1 MFLFII
7 LFSTLHLAISL
18 QSTDYCIRT
27 LQECKLF
34 NDKNQT
40 KCDSK
45 KCPGTFSIA
54 CESNV
59 CAKNKIK
66 CIEYKNALSKY
77 LKIIKNIQ
85 TSDPLFAAHYLK
97 EKNKIQTFNKYI
109 KVCQINNEIYEFSSN
124 DFCVNGKKCIET
136 IKDLKGFGFNYRSII
151 TTKKF
156 DCRCPIKKNYKCGY
170 YCTIDHIA
178 CGYYNLLNNKTQ
190 FGIINECSNHN
201 ITTFRFI
208 NNI

>member
-1 MFLFII
+1 MFLSII

-27 LQECKLF
+27 LQECKRF

-77 LKIIKNIQ
+77 LKKLIPCFK
-85 TSDPLFAAHYLK
+85 
-97 EKNKIQTFNKYI
+97 
-109 KVCQINNEIYEFSSN
+109 
-124 DFCVNGKKCIET
+124 
-136 IKDLKGFGFNYRSII
+136 
-151 TTKKF
+151 
-156 DCRCPIKKNYKCGY
+156 
-170 YCTIDHIA
+170 
-178 CGYYNLLNNKTQ
+178 
-190 FGIINECSNHN
+190 
-201 ITTFRFI
+201 
-208 NNI
+208 